1 MCPSVFVLISFWLLQ
16 CNCYYVII
24 TSLVL
29 CNAHHTNTGPEDVV
43 IQPLSPVGTPQGRGE
58 DTYKSSVTR
67 ATGNHGDTFICMASN
82 GASMATANYTISA
95 ALPPANVTVNQVA
108 PSVLNIQWTQPSG
121 RSHDFI
127 MTSCDCHVTIM

>member
-1 MCPSVFVLISFWLLQ
+1 MPTTQTLR
-16 CNCYYVII
+16 
-24 TSLVL
+24 
-29 CNAHHTNTGPEDVV
+29 TGPEDVV

-108 PSVLNIQWTQPSG
+108 PSVLDIQWTQPSG